1 MFNYYI
7 NEKKIKGKNEDEKK
21 KIKEKMEEIKR
32 KSKKIYNINFNNNRK
47 NEKINKKL

>member
-7 NEKKIKGKNEDEKK
+7 NEKKIKGKSEDEKK

-32 KSKKIYNINFNNNRK
+32 KSKLLFEIISFRK
-47 NEKINKKL
+47 NDEIY